1 MRHANGQKEAEEH
14 VSEALLNIS
23 AGVQRKANRTL
34 LYSGF
39 CYYCYERVHS
49 PHIFCNNE
57 CREDYDKEMRMNQI
71 NGKL

>member
-1 MRHANGQKEAEEH
+1 MSHANGQKEAEEH

-34 LYSGF
+34 L
-39 CYYCYERVHS
+39 
-49 PHIFCNNE
+49 HIFCNNE